1 MAAESTK
8 KSVQESDQSP
18 GSKQETANTDVLD
31 LIGEKPRRRRRK
43 AVDEADS
50 TPPTVIVGGKPL
62 QQAKK
67 EALNLFEEDER
78 KEKQRKEGRTGGVKP
93 RGNDTQSGAGNLP
106 PISRAGGGFGSV
118 RLPRLN
124 VAPAPAEAE
133 VPVAAPATPA
143 PAAAP
148 EAGVAETGAEVT
160 EDKVIHI
167 KPPIIVKNLA
177 ELLGL
182 RPFQLIK
189 DLIELDVFTTPDKA
203 IDAEVAAKVCDKHGF
218 TFYKEKREK
227 GGGVHTTATPIE
239 EPKPIDPGKQPVEEM
254 FLRPPIITFMGHVDH
269 GKTSLLD
276 AIRKSRVAGRE
287 AGGITQH
294 IGAYSVDVDGKSVTF
309 LDTPGHAAF
318 TSMRA
323 RGAHVTD
330 VVVLVV
336 AADDGIMPQTLE
348 ALNHARA
355 AKVEIMVAINKIDV
369 AGADVNRVK
378 GQLQEHGLSP
388 TDWGGETECV
398 EVSATEGL
406 GIEDLLETMVLQ
418 AEVLDLKATH
428 KGPARATVIESRLE
442 TGRGPSGTVIVQ
454 SGILKVGMPF
464 ICGPHHGKIKTMI
477 DGDGKPVK
485 EAGPAMPVA
494 IIGFSDMPR
503 VGDEVVEMKGEREA
517 KKLSEERVE
526 EQRKEK
532 LTLPERS
539 RLEAFYKGIEPDA
552 TKTLNLILKADV
564 AGSVEAII
572 GALTEIESS
581 KVSVNV
587 LHSGAG
593 PLTESDI
600 LLASASDAICIGFN
614 VKVETNAVR
623 AAKREG
629 VQVKLYS
636 IIYELIDQ
644 VKEAM
649 LGLLDPE
656 MRETKLGHAK
666 VKQVFKVSRGRVA
679 GCLVTDGRIDR
690 SARARVLRG
699 DQPVYDGA
707 VQTLRR
713 FQDDVQEVKTGLECG
728 IRLGDFNEYQVD
740 DVIECY
746 RLDKIDQTL

>member
-8 KSVQESDQSP
+8 DSVRNRDSSP
-18 GSKQETANTDVLD
+18 VDDAGEARKGVLD
-31 LIGEKPRRRRRK
+31 LIGEKPRRRRRASQDAAEPAEP
-43 AVDEADS
+43 AV
-50 TPPTVIVGGKPL
+50 VVGGKPL

-78 KEKQRKEGRTGGVKP
+78 KEKQRREGRGGGVRRRTDAEP
-93 RGNDTQSGAGNLP
+93 GPSLP
-106 PISRAGGGFGSV
+106 PISLLQGEKPGP
-118 RLPRLN
+118 RLPALN
-124 VAPAPAEAE
+124 LRPPEPEPKPPADEP
-133 VPVAAPATPA
+133 VVAAGAGDAADTPPADD
-143 PAAAP
+143 
-148 EAGVAETGAEVT
+148 
-160 EDKVIHI
+160 DKVVHI
-167 KPPIIVKNLA
+167 KPPIIVKDLA
-177 ELLGL
+177 ERLGL

-189 DLIELDVFTTPDKA
+189 DLIEFEVFATPDKPVEA
-203 IDAEVAAKVCDKHGF
+203 DIAAQICEKHGF
-218 TFYKEKREK
+218 VFYKEKREK
-227 GGGVHTTATPIE
+227 GGGVHAATDVPV
-239 EPKPIDPGKQPVEEM
+239 EPPPVKLDKQPEKEIK
-254 FLRPPIITFMGHVDH
+254 LRPPIITFMGHVDH

-276 AIRKSRVAGRE
+276 AIRKSRVAGGE

-294 IGAYSVDVDGKSVTF
+294 IGAYSVTCDDKSITF

-318 TSMRA
+318 TQMRA
-323 RGAHVTD
+323 RGANVTD

-336 AADDGIMPQTLE
+336 AADDGVMPQTIE

-355 AKVEIMVAINKIDV
+355 AGVTILVAINKIDV
-369 AGADVNRVK
+369 PGADVNRVK
-378 GQLQEHGLSP
+378 GQLQEHDLAP
-388 TDWGGETECV
+388 VDWGGDTECV

-406 GIEDLLETMVLQ
+406 GLDDLIETMLLQ

-428 KGPARATVIESRLE
+428 KGPARASVIESRLE
-442 TGRGPSGTVIVQ
+442 IGRGPSGTVIVQ
-454 SGILKVGMPF
+454 SGVLKVGMPF
-464 ICGPHHGKIKTMI
+464 ICGPHYGKIRSMT

-494 IIGFSDMPR
+494 ITGFSDLPR
-503 VGDEVVEMKGEREA
+503 VGDEVVEMNTERDA
-517 KKLSEERVE
+517 KKLSTERLDQ
-526 EQRKEK
+526 QRTAK

-552 TKTLNLILKADV
+552 TKTLNLIIKADV

-572 GALTEIESS
+572 GALHEIESN
-581 KVSVNV
+581 KVSIQV

-600 LLASASDAICIGFN
+600 LLASASDAVCIGFN
-614 VKVETNAVR
+614 VKVEPNAVR
-623 AAKREG
+623 TAKREG

-644 VKEAM
+644 VKDAM

-679 GCLVTDGRIDR
+679 GCLVTSGRIDR
-690 SARARVLRG
+690 SARARVLRE

-728 IRLGDFNEYQVD
+728 IRLGEFNEYQVD